1 MIGKWKKSGLVG
13 VGIAAGL
20 LLGLNFSAIAQRE
33 ARSPLPLS
41 EIQALAEVFGNIKQG
56 YVEAVDDKKLLTGAV
71 KGMLT
76 ELDPHSSYLDPEEN
90 KEFETGIKGEFGG
103 LGIEVGT
110 EEGFVKVVSPIEDT
124 PAFRAGIKAN
134 DLIIKIDDTSTKGI
148 TLNEAV
154 KRMRGKPKTSIKLSV
169 ARKGETKP
177 LEFTLIR
184 EVIKVQSVKAKLTEP
199 GIAHLRIT
207 QFQEPTVA
215 DLARGI
221 DRMYKE
227 NGGKLNGIV
236 LDLRNNPGGLLHAS
250 IGVSAAFLDSKAL
263 VVSSN
268 GRLPDTKHDY
278 LAIPEEYSFRAREDQ
293 LRNLPA
299 ALKSVPIVVLV
310 NDGSASA
317 SEIVAGALQDH
328 KRGTIMGQQTFG
340 KGSVQTKIN
349 LSNGAGMKLTTAR
362 YYTPSGRSIQAKG
375 IVPDWLVTETAE
387 GDKRPSRTREADL
400 AGHLTND
407 KDPNAEKTPV
417 AKPEAKP
424 EAKPDAKTETKPG
437 EKAED
442 KPPVRLEYGSKDDFQ
457 YQQALNFLKGQPIKG
472 EKSKAE
478 APAKTAEAKK

>member
-1 MIGKWKKSGLVG
+1 MMGKLKKSGLVG
-13 VGIAAGL
+13 VGVAAGL

-33 ARSPLPLS
+33 ARSPLPLP

-56 YVEAVDDKKLLTGAV
+56 YVEPVEDKKLLTGAV

-90 KEFETGIKGEFGG
+90 KEFETGIRGEFGG

-110 EEGFVKVVSPIEDT
+110 EEGYVKVVSPIEDT

-134 DLIIKIDDTSTKGI
+134 DLIIKIDDTSTKGL
-148 TLNEAV
+148 TLNDAV
-154 KRMRGKPKTSIKLSV
+154 KKMRGKPRTSIKLTV

-177 LEFTLIR
+177 LEFTLVR
-184 EVIKVQSVKAKLTEP
+184 EVIKIQSVKSKVTEP
-199 GIAHLRIT
+199 GYAHLRIT
-207 QFQEPTVA
+207 PFQEPTVA
-215 DLARGI
+215 DMARHI
-221 DRMYKE
+221 DRVYKE
-227 NGGKLNGIV
+227 SNGKLSGII

-250 IGVSAAFLDSKAL
+250 IGVSAAFLESKAL

-278 LAIPEEYSFRAREDQ
+278 LASPDEYAFRAREDQ
-293 LRNLPA
+293 LRGLPA
-299 ALKSVPIVVLV
+299 SLKNVPMVVLV

-328 KRGTIMGQQTFG
+328 KRAIIMGQQTFG

-375 IVPDWLVTETAE
+375 IVPDWLVHETAE

-407 KDPNAEKTPV
+407 KDPNAEKAAV

-424 EAKPDAKTETKPG
+424 EAKPADKPDAKKED
-437 EKAED
+437 D
-442 KPPVRLEYGSKDDFQ
+442 KPPVRLEYGSKEDFQ
-457 YQQALNFLKGQPIKG
+457 YQQAVNLLKGLPVKG
-472 EKSKAE
+472 EKSKE
-478 APAKTAEAKK
+478 LPGAKTADTKK

>member
-13 VGIAAGL
+13 LGIAAGL
-20 LLGLNFSAIAQRE
+20 LLGLNFSAIAQRD
-33 ARSPLPLS
+33 ARSPLPLP

-56 YVEAVDDKKLLTGAV
+56 YVDAVDDKKLLTGAV

-110 EEGFVKVVSPIEDT
+110 EDGFIKVVSPIEDT

-134 DLIIKIDDTSTKGI
+134 DLIVKIDDTSTKGI

-154 KRMRGKPKTSIKLSV
+154 KKMRGKPRTSIKLTV

-177 LEFTLIR
+177 LEFTLVR
-184 EVIKVQSVKAKLTEP
+184 EVIKVQSVKAKVTEP
-199 GIAHLRIT
+199 GYAHLRIT

-215 DLARGI
+215 DMARHL
-221 DRMYKE
+221 DRLYKE
-227 NGGKLNGIV
+227 SNGKLSGIV

-250 IGVSAAFLDSKAL
+250 IGVSAAFLEPKTL

-278 LAIPEEYSFRAREDQ
+278 LASPDEYAFRAREDV
-293 LRNLPA
+293 LRGLPA
-299 ALKSVPIVVLV
+299 SLKNVPMVVLV

-328 KRGTIMGQQTFG
+328 KRAIIMGQQTFG

-362 YYTPSGRSIQAKG
+362 YYTPLGRSIQAKG
-375 IVPDWLVTETAE
+375 IVPDWLVHETAE
-387 GDKRPSRTREADL
+387 GDKRPARSREADL

-407 KDPNAEKTPV
+407 KDPNAEKAAV

-424 EAKPDAKTETKPG
+424 EPAAKPEGSKDGDKG
-437 EKAED
+437 ED
-442 KPPVRLEYGSKDDFQ
+442 KPPVRLEYGSKEDFQ
-457 YQQALNFLKGQPIKG
+457 YQQAINLLKGQPVKG
-472 EKSKAE
+472 EKSKDI
-478 APAKTAEAKK
+478 PGAKTAETKK

>member
-1 MIGKWKKSGLVG
+1 MMGKLKKSGLVG
-13 VGIAAGL
+13 VGVAAGL

-33 ARSPLPLS
+33 ARSPLPLP

-56 YVEAVDDKKLLTGAV
+56 YVEPVEDKKLLTGAV

-90 KEFETGIKGEFGG
+90 KEFETGIRGEFGG

-110 EEGFVKVVSPIEDT
+110 EEGYVKVVSPIEDT

-134 DLIIKIDDTSTKGI
+134 DLIIKIDDTSTKGL
-148 TLNEAV
+148 TLNDAV
-154 KRMRGKPKTSIKLSV
+154 KKMRGKPRTSIKLTV

-177 LEFTLIR
+177 LEFTLVR
-184 EVIKVQSVKAKLTEP
+184 EVIKIQSVKSKVTEP
-199 GIAHLRIT
+199 GYAHLRIT

-215 DLARGI
+215 DMARHI
-221 DRMYKE
+221 DRVYKE
-227 NGGKLNGIV
+227 SNGKLSGII

-250 IGVSAAFLDSKAL
+250 IGVSAAFLESKAL

-278 LAIPEEYSFRAREDQ
+278 LASPDEYAFRAREDQ
-293 LRNLPA
+293 VRGLPA
-299 ALKSVPIVVLV
+299 SLKNVPMVVLV

-328 KRGTIMGQQTFG
+328 KRAIIMGQQTFG

-375 IVPDWLVTETAE
+375 IVPDWLVHETAE

-407 KDPNAEKTPV
+407 KDPNAEKAAV

-424 EAKPDAKTETKPG
+424 EAKPADKPDAKKED
-437 EKAED
+437 D
-442 KPPVRLEYGSKDDFQ
+442 KPPVRLEYGSKEDFQ
-457 YQQALNFLKGQPIKG
+457 YQQAVNLLKGLPVKG
-472 EKSKAE
+472 EKSKE
-478 APAKTAEAKK
+478 LPGAKTADTKK